1 MSGCVQYY
9 CSTWDSFFRYV
20 RAERPSLWGQL
31 WVFLKVGAPSPCQ
44 FEGER
49 GKKNAFSQEYV
60 GQAKLWLLLFFL
72 LVSALFCVNPE
83 EEYFF
88 FFFGA
93 DTHENRGPSWIVV
106 VASPISPSRCV
117 FPTRK
122 GEVLCLSLFPPQ
134 SHSHFGVLDQ
144 KNETKKVGVV

>member
-1 MSGCVQYY
+1 MIGEGKGVSGCVQYY

-88 FFFGA
+88 SFSVQILTRTGVHLGGCFSYF
-93 DTHENRGPSWIVV
+93 TLQV
-106 VASPISPSRCV
+106 C
-117 FPTRK
+117 FP
-122 GEVLCLSLFPPQ
+122 
-134 SHSHFGVLDQ
+134 D
-144 KNETKKVGVV
+144 